1 MAQGWAW
8 GSFFKSEARLG
19 KRMQKGVARR
29 AASLLSR
36 FDAELSVGTTGR
48 PFARPVVLLPPGI
61 VHRVFR
67 F

>member
-1 MAQGWAW
+1 M
-8 GSFFKSEARLG
+8 GSFFKSEERLG

-36 FDAELSVGTTGR
+36 FDAELSVGSTGNLS
-48 PFARPVVLLPPGI
+48 ARPTLLLPPRI
-61 VHRVFR
+61 IHRVFR